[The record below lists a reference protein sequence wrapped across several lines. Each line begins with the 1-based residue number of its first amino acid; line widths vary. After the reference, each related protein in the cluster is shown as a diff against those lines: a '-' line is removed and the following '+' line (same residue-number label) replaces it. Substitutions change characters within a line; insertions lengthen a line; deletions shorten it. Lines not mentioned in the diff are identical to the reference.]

1 MVIELT
7 KLETHVTEATSFILE
22 LLRKRNVKQNLEV
35 FSEIIL
41 IARVLHQ
48 RFRET
53 DGIKVKKDISIELA
67 KKEILKTVEKDQ
79 YYDLLKRFIKDYR
92 QFREKNLH

>member
-7 KLETHVTEATSFILE
+7 KSETHVTEAISFILE

-53 DGIKVKKDISIELA
+53 DGIKVKKNISIELA
-67 KKEILKTVEKDQ
+67 KKEILKTVEKDK

>member
-53 DGIKVKKDISIELA
+53 DGIKVKKDSSIELA
-67 KKEILKTVEKDQ
+67 KNEILKTVEKDK

>member
-53 DGIKVKKDISIELA
+53 DGIKVKKDSSIELA

-79 YYDLLKRFIKDYR
+79 YYDLLKQFIKDYS
-92 QFREKNLH
+92 QFREKELH

>member
-7 KLETHVTEATSFILE
+7 KSETHVTEETSFILE

-41 IARVLHQ
+41 IAKILHQ

-67 KKEILKTVEKDQ
+67 KKIILKTVEKDK

>member
-1 MVIELT
+1 MT
-7 KLETHVTEATSFILE
+7 KSETHVTEATSFILE

-53 DGIKVKKDISIELA
+53 DGIKVKKNISIELA
-67 KKEILKTVEKDQ
+67 KKEILKTVEKDK

>member
-7 KLETHVTEATSFILE
+7 KSETHVTEATSFILE

-53 DGIKVKKDISIELA
+53 DGIKVKKDSSIELA
-67 KKEILKTVEKDQ
+67 KKEILKTVEKDK

>member
-1 MVIELT
+1 MAIELT

-41 IARVLHQ
+41 IAKILHQ

-53 DGIKVKKDISIELA
+53 DGIKVKKNISIELA
-67 KKEILKTVEKDQ
+67 KKEILKTVEKDK
-79 YYDLLKRFIKDYR
+79 YYDLLKKFIKDYR
-92 QFREKNLH
+92 QFREKELH

>member
-7 KLETHVTEATSFILE
+7 KSETHVTEATSFILE

>member
-7 KLETHVTEATSFILE
+7 KSETHVTEATSFILE

-41 IARVLHQ
+41 IAKILHQ

-53 DGIKVKKDISIELA
+53 DGIKVKKNISIELA

-79 YYDLLKRFIKDYR
+79 YYNLLKQFIKDYS
-92 QFREKNLH
+92 QFREKEFH